1 MQPLK
6 RIIYGIKV
14 ITKSDDK
21 KEKMYHVTYYYF
33 VQAVL
38 PDEHVTLNEDIY
50 DKISYAAT
58 AIRYLDIISC
68 DEIEPGDSDYH
79 LYDYLYRTKDT
90 KLFHVK
96 DMVVYKLNEVLY

>member
-6 RIIYGIKV
+6 RIIYSIKV
-14 ITKSDDK
+14 ITKSDDH
-21 KEKMYHVTYYYF
+21 KEKMYQVTYYYV

-38 PDEHVTLNEDIY
+38 PDEHVTLNENIY
-50 DKISYAAT
+50 NKISYKDT
-58 AIRYLDIISC
+58 DIRYLDIISC
-68 DEIEPGDSDYH
+68 DEIEPEDSDYY
-79 LYDYLYRTKDT
+79 LYDYLYKTKDT